1 VNVDVRISE
10 LRRMSFFVCICAFG
24 AYISVSFKHT
34 TQHTHTHTLSLFYSH
49 PHLLC
54 ICVVSVYAYI
64 GNSVDY
70 VEPLKT
76 AFREKRFVIREFAYD
91 PSKAGSL
98 TGLIQVTKEQSLL
111 LRNRTKIVL
120 LVVVVMV

>member
-1 VNVDVRISE
+1 MYVFVRLALTYLFHS
-10 LRRMSFFVCICAFG
+10 
-24 AYISVSFKHT
+24 HT
-34 TQHTHTHTLSLFYSH
+34 RAHTHTHTHAHTLFYSH
-49 PHLLC
+49 PHLVC
-54 ICVVSVYAYI
+54 ICVVSVYAYT

-98 TGLIQVTKEQSLL
+98 TGLIQVTKEQFLL
-111 LRNRTKIVL
+111 LRNRIKIVV
-120 LVVVVMV
+120 LVVVAVVMV

>member
-1 VNVDVRISE
+1 
-10 LRRMSFFVCICAFG
+10 
-24 AYISVSFKHT
+24 
-34 TQHTHTHTLSLFYSH
+34 
-49 PHLLC
+49 
-54 ICVVSVYAYI
+54 VVSVYAYI

-91 PSKAGSL
+91 PTKAGSL

-111 LRNRTKIVL
+111 LRNGTKIVVVVVV
-120 LVVVVMV
+120 VVVVMVMVL